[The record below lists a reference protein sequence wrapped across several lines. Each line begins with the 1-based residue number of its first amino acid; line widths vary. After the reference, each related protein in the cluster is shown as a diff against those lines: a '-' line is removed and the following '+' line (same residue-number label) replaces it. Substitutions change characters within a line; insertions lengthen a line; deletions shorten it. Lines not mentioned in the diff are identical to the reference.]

1 MRGIVFVALVLV
13 GWWASP
19 GSAAELGERFSRLVI
34 FGDSL
39 SDTGNLF
46 GHISPNLPPPYFEN
60 RISDGPLAVDLVA
73 EALATQA
80 LAAAQGGDNYAVV
93 GGNVLGTDYE
103 DLSSQVDR
111 FLSAPTA
118 AIADQDLFL
127 LVMGGNDLRGLRG
140 LQPELAAEQSTQIVA
155 ALDEQIRRLH
165 ASGARKFL
173 VANVADVG
181 RTPETLQRE
190 SDSPGISAQLSAY
203 VIDYNEQLEARFAD
217 WQQLAGVEL
226 YHFDLFSA
234 LNQLLQAPQA
244 FGFTYTE
251 VGCFDLDSYAFH
263 PACAGPFIPA
273 LNPDF
278 SEFIFFD
285 NLHPTSGVH
294 LMIGVAMLQRL
305 NESPENRTLPLPGV
319 LMLLLDSE

>member
-1 MRGIVFVALVLV
+1 MRTLVLV
-13 GWWASP
+13 ALFLSGWWAP
-19 GSAAELGERFSRLVI
+19 LAAAEELSERFTRFVI

-46 GHISPNLPPPYFEN
+46 GHISPNLPFPYFQN

-80 LAAAQGGDNYAVV
+80 LAAVQGGDNYAVV
-93 GGNVLGTDYE
+93 GGNVLGADYE

-111 FLSAPTA
+111 FLSTPAA
-118 AIADQDLFL
+118 AIQTEDLFAL
-127 LVMGGNDLRGLRG
+127 IIGGNDLRGLRD
-140 LQPELAAEQSTQIVA
+140 LEPEIAAQQTTQILA
-155 ALDEQIRRLH
+155 ALDLQVRRLH

-190 SDSPGISAQLSAY
+190 GDSPGISARLSAY
-203 VIDYNEQLEARFAD
+203 VLNYNQQLLVQLAA
-217 WQQLAGVEL
+217 WQQLADVEF
-226 YHFDLFSA
+226 YHFDLFDE
-234 LNQLLQAPQA
+234 LNQILQAPQT
-244 FGFTYTE
+244 FGFTYTD
-251 VGCFDLDSYAFH
+251 VGCFELDSYAFH

-294 LMIGVAMLQRL
+294 MLIGVAMLERL
-305 NESPENRTLPLPGV
+305 SEPAKQTPPLLPSV
-319 LMLLLDSE
+319 LMLLLED